1 MLGAPFCFGASTYFS
16 GHSGS
21 PDASQTGTGSRL
33 RGLYFTMFRYLL
45 SISRSRQICARNA
58 ILHV

>member
-33 RGLYFTMFRYLL
+33 RGLYDVQVPLV
-45 SISRSRQICARNA
+45 N
-58 ILHV
+58 